1 MAITIIGIDSA
12 VQAKNIGLARAIF
25 EGGGAKIDQVILGVG
40 RISIAEIIAGW
51 LSDAQ
56 EALIA
61 LDAPLG
67 WPKALGMALY
77 THAAG
82 DPMRVEPNLLFRR
95 ETDLFVK
102 RKIGKQPLDVG
113 ADRIA
118 RTAQAALN
126 LLDEIREL
134 TGQAIPLA
142 WKPGGLSGVSA
153 IEVYPAA
160 TLITHDLQVRGYKRV
175 DGGQARRDLVCKLGV
190 HVGLPLDISVL
201 ENSDDALDAAVC
213 VLAGADFLSGEV
225 YEPADMELARK
236 EGWIWVQR
244 QT

>member
-1 MAITIIGIDSA
+1 MAKTLIGIDCA
-12 VQAKNIGLARAIF
+12 VQAKNIGLALASF
-25 EGGGAKIDQVILGVG
+25 DGEGAKIDQVILGGG
-40 RISIAEIIAGW
+40 RISIADIIAGW

-67 WPKALGMALY
+67 WPKALGTALY

-82 DPMRVEPNLLFRR
+82 DPIRVEPNRLFRR

-118 RTAQAALN
+118 RTAQSALN

-160 TLITHDLQVRGYKRV
+160 TLITHDLQVRGYKRA
-175 DGGQARRDLVCKLGV
+175 DGQQARRELVNKLRG
-190 HVGLPLDISVL
+190 HISLPADVSIL

-213 VLAGADFLSGEV
+213 VLAGADFLRGEV
-225 YEPADMELARK
+225 YEPRDLELAKK

-244 QT
+244 ET

>member
-1 MAITIIGIDSA
+1 MAITIIGIDCA
-12 VQAKNIGLARAIF
+12 VQAINVGLARGIL
-25 EGGGAKIDQVILGVG
+25 EDGTVRIDEVMLGGGH
-40 RISIAEIIAGW
+40 ISIADMVAGW
-51 LSDAQ
+51 LSGAQ

-67 WPKALGMALY
+67 WPKALGTALCE
-77 THAAG
+77 HAAG
-82 DPMRVEPNLLFRR
+82 DPMRVAPNQLFRR

-102 RKIGKQPLDVG
+102 RKLGKPPLDVG

-126 LLDEIREL
+126 LLEEIREL
-134 TGQAIPLA
+134 TGHAIPLA
-142 WKPGGLSGVSA
+142 WKPGSISGVSA

-160 TLITHDLQVRGYKRV
+160 TLIAHDLQVRGYKRA
-175 DGGQARRDLVCKLGV
+175 DGQQARRDLVCKLGV